1 MIRISEAQMQ
11 EIQYIIQQSMNGF
24 HVLFDNDTIKR
35 FCRDSNSDDDIFDE
49 NKART
54 TERLLE
60 MFMSTPTINGRR
72 SFFESLNEDDKS
84 LLIRTYFHIVENN
97 ILHKRHF
104 LN

>member
-1 MIRISEAQMQ
+1 MIRINVAQMQ

-24 HVLFDNDTIKR
+24 HVLFDNETIKK
-35 FCRDSNSDDDIFDE
+35 FCRDTGTDTDIFDE
-49 NKART
+49 NKARA

-72 SFFESLNEDDKS
+72 SFFDNLNEEEKS
-84 LLIRTYFHIVENN
+84 LLVRTYFHIVENN
-97 ILHKRHF
+97 ILNKKNH